1 MAARSPSNTCTLT
14 PGGIRGRQAERAV
27 SDQPTSSLARGFR
40 CNADIHPAFATPFTS
55 CRFNVSH
62 CRLRGAPNGP
72 LTHPMHRLHTQRTA
86 HTPNAPL
93 THPTHHSHPQ
103 CTTHTPNAPL
113 THPMHHS
120 HTQRTTHIQRTAT
133 RQTWLVVGG
142 GGERLLLPDWDRRVA
157 RNQHRHDTSRRLN
170 SERQR
175 RHIHQ
180 HHVCRRVILSEWR
193 LVASGVAEMAVVT
206 T

>member
-14 PGGIRGRQAERAV
+14 PAERAV

-120 HTQRTTHIQRTAT
+120 HTQCTTHTPNAPLTSNALQRGKPGWLSAAVVNVCSSRTGIGVLRGISTAMIPPAVSIPSDSGVT
-133 RQTWLVVGG
+133 STSTMSAGVLFCQSGVW
-142 GGERLLLPDWDRRVA
+142 WRRVL
-157 RNQHRHDTSRRLN
+157 RK
-170 SERQR
+170 
-175 RHIHQ
+175 
-180 HHVCRRVILSEWR
+180 WR
-193 LVASGVAEMAVVT
+193 W
-206 T
+206 